1 MRPKCHRDGYH
12 GFTNVYRRRIR
23 WDEPSVT
30 ITAGCTTLS
39 TVRFGHPEKDR
50 TISLREAAPSDIL
63 TNAAYLR
70 TRGGHFS
77 NAGSS
82 KRSSQ
87 CRHLPGFAPT
97 RRMVRRDNFR
107 LRLIGS
113 RRRRILFRF
122 HDQVF
127 TKDFG
132 CRRLQFKARHHT
144 PRQVNCDLRARHR
157 YVEKSCLRLKS
168 ALLIFTLAW

>member
-1 MRPKCHRDGYH
+1 MAVPKAAMHKN
-12 GFTNVYRRRIR
+12 GFLQARKHQIR
-23 WDEPSVT
+23 
-30 ITAGCTTLS
+30 S
-39 TVRFGHPEKDR
+39 TRKVSPMKSKSIALGMHSSSDNQFR
-50 TISLREAAPSDIL
+50 TCVFL
-63 TNAAYLR
+63 TNAASLR
-70 TRGGHFS
+70 IRHCHFS

-82 KRSSQ
+82 KKSSQ

-97 RRMVRRDNFR
+97 WRMVRRDNFR

-122 HDQVF
+122 HDRVF

-157 YVEKSCLRLKS
+157 HVEKSCLRLKR
-168 ALLIFTLAW
+168 ALLIFALAWCISRF